1 MILRVAT
8 SLLAIGTLV
17 GMVRAQAS
25 AERCGVL
32 VQNAA
37 HGVRIGGAAS
47 YVESGRWLA
56 ASLPAGQW
64 QLRFGAGD
72 GARPA
77 ELAVQA
83 PADGEVVVATGS
95 AQQIATPPVLH
106 VSEPFAKAMLF
117 GDEASRDVR
126 VRVRMR
132 ASKSQGAAGLVARW
146 QDDEHGYRLVWDA
159 AATELRLERLLGGKP
174 WVIGRTKAPASD
186 DSWHVLELEVQ
197 GFGLAAYCDDVRLW
211 SELDGALT
219 SGRFGTMVSEG
230 AALQMERLESS
241 APCVVVPTLAAV
253 RDRGTVTVTAR
264 APQLAGSVYCLSLRL
279 DRPVPA
285 IPQSLLGF
293 ECFVMQRPAL
303 PVFLCGFSFGTVGPR
318 GEIEGSVAWP
328 ESKLLRYQA
337 CLIGGMLG
345 TPDEE
350 HASGWLP
357 WAAVR
362 W

>member
-1 MILRVAT
+1 
-8 SLLAIGTLV
+8 
-17 GMVRAQAS
+17 
-25 AERCGVL
+25 
-32 VQNAA
+32 
-37 HGVRIGGAAS
+37 
-47 YVESGRWLA
+47 
-56 ASLPAGQW
+56 
-64 QLRFGAGD
+64 
-72 GARPA
+72 
-77 ELAVQA
+77 
-83 PADGEVVVATGS
+83 
-95 AQQIATPPVLH
+95 
-106 VSEPFAKAMLF
+106 
-117 GDEASRDVR
+117 
-126 VRVRMR
+126 
-132 ASKSQGAAGLVARW
+132 
-146 QDDEHGYRLVWDA
+146 
-159 AATELRLERLLGGKP
+159 
-174 WVIGRTKAPASD
+174 
-186 DSWHVLELEVQ
+186 
-197 GFGLAAYCDDVRLW
+197 
-211 SELDGALT
+211 
-219 SGRFGTMVSEG
+219 
-230 AALQMERLESS
+230 
-241 APCVVVPTLAAV
+241 VVVPTFAAV

-318 GEIEGSVAWP
+318 GEIEGSVSWP